1 MHGVGVI
8 VDRQLALLEGLTRQT
23 NRSGLRERADGGG
36 RERRQ
41 LQSRTLLFDAFGER
55 RLTLA
60 IRRTDG
66 ADACLHL
73 SLVNAWRLGA
83 ASCNRTTFSQSRLY
97 LGRLRIVQGIAQ
109 HSDFATLLH
118 GKRQPA
124 FQLGIEFIFTLKVHR
139 AVQQRTG
146 TADPQ
151 VVAKA
156 FLGKLQ
162 LCKHR
167 LQFAA
172 PDVATVDQAHR
183 ENLVDR
189 QAVQHLAEL
198 IRRAHR
204 VDVQALHRQADS
216 QAEVVLQAA
225 EVGRQQ
231 FFQR

>member
-1 MHGVGVI
+1 MH
-8 VDRQLALLEGLTRQT
+8 
-23 NRSGLRERADGGG
+23 
-36 RERRQ
+36 
-41 LQSRTLLFDAFGER
+41 F
-55 RLTLA
+55 
-60 IRRTDG
+60 
-66 ADACLHL
+66 
-73 SLVNAWRLGA
+73 WRL
-83 ASCNRTTFSQSRLY
+83 RV
-97 LGRLRIVQGIAQ
+97 VQRIAQ
-109 HSDFATLLH
+109 HGDFATLLH

-124 FQLGIEFIFTLKVHR
+124 FQFRVEFVFALQVHR
-139 AVQQRTG
+139 AVQQRAG

-162 LCKHR
+162 LCKHG

-204 VDVQALHRQADS
+204 VDVQALHRQADG